1 MITVNIMLVSTKLR
15 DKGVFMDSVLR
26 RLNTLPKIGEG
37 VYIAKSADI
46 IGEVELSDDSSI
58 WFNVVLRG
66 DVEKI
71 TVGRGSNVQ
80 DGTVIHTTLDKYPT
94 VIGDYV
100 TIGHNAML
108 HGCKINDNVLIGIG
122 AIVLDNSEIGE
133 NSIVAAGSLVP
144 PGKKFPPRSLIM
156 GSPAKVVKELNDDD
170 VVGIRNYADRY
181 IAYKNMYLEQGYK
194 TI

>member
-1 MITVNIMLVSTKLR
+1 
-15 DKGVFMDSVLR
+15 MDSVLR
-26 RLNTLPKIGEG
+26 RLSMLPVIGEG

-46 IGEVELSDDSSI
+46 IGEVEIADDASI

-71 TVGRGSNVQ
+71 SIGKGSNVQ

-94 VIGDYV
+94 VIGDNV

-108 HGCKINDNVLIGIG
+108 HGCKVNDNVLIGIG
-122 AIVLDNSEIGE
+122 SIVLDNSEIGE

-144 PGKKFPPRSLIM
+144 PGKKFPPCSLIM
-156 GSPAKVVKELNDDD
+156 GSPAKVVKTLGEEDIA
-170 VVGIRNYADRY
+170 GIKNYADRY
-181 IAYKNMYLEQGYK
+181 IAYKNMYLEKGYK